1 MRTPQYLLLI
11 PLSAFLLTNATGQQP
26 ATGSQDPNRN
36 FVGKWSGVILVNSS
50 NDPPQVQLTISEK
63 KNGGEMV
70 WDYTFG
76 QKGQAGYERSSKVVV
91 LKPHDEVML
100 MQWKGYAKGKFT
112 TSGLEAFARA
122 GYGKFTASPS
132 WEKSTTA
139 TQGTFE
145 LQANEMTY
153 LWEETTNDK
162 TKVSSEFSFHRVSDA
177 SASTQNSISK

>member
-1 MRTPQYLLLI
+1 MRTPQYLLLT
-11 PLSAFLLTNATGQQP
+11 LSSAFLLTSAMGQQP
-26 ATGSQDPNRN
+26 AAGAQDPNRN
-36 FVGKWSGVILVNSS
+36 FVGKWSGVILVNPTKYPS
-50 NDPPQVQLTISEK
+50 QVQLTISEK
-63 KNGGEMV
+63 KNGGEMI

-76 QKGQAGYERSSKVVV
+76 QKGQPRYERSYKVVV

-100 MQWKGYAKGKFT
+100 MHWKGDGKGKFT

-122 GYGKFTASPS
+122 GYGKFTASPG
-132 WEKSTTA
+132 WEKPTT

-145 LQANEMTY
+145 LQANELTY
-153 LWEETTNDK
+153 RWEEASNGK